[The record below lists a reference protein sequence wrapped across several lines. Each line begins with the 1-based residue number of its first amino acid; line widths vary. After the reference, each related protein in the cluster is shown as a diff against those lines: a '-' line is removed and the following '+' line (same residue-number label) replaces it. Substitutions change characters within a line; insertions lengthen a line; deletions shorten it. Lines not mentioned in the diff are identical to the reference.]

1 MGTLKGYA
9 PGDNKYIEA
18 KNKLLNNA
26 GNFYKGR

>member
-9 PGDNKYIEA
+9 PGHNKYIEA

-26 GNFYKGR
+26 ENFYKGR